1 MKQKYDVFISYS
13 RANLEKVK
21 SIKAEIERSTG
32 VRCWMDLEG
41 IESGVPRFTRSI
53 IEGIKQCQ
61 IFLFMCSAQSQS
73 SEFALRE
80 LNFAD
85 KRCPHIIIVHIDAF
99 QMNEE
104 FEFLYGLTDAIDW
117 NNLPQREK
125 LLRDVKKWIGDYK
138 KDDIVKFEKTDI
150 QEKDLSS
157 NLKIEKN
164 EEKEKH
170 VVRNNIITL
179 KITDEFDIVLKK
191 DYKNDIFIGNIPVK
205 ELLEFVATSDNE
217 NTKNTT
223 YLYLAGSLLSVGSV
237 LALPTVMTAL
247 SYSIIN
253 KSKKKEIEE
262 KAFNA
267 IISEVNNR
275 YNILLEK
282 VTDVMKLIVQRNDLT
297 DYAVYLDLSKVEN
310 SNKPLLDKL
319 LKIKKS

>member
-85 KRCPHIIIVHIDAF
+85 KRCPHIVIVHIDAF

-125 LLRDVKKWIGDYK
+125 LYRDIKKWISGYREDFNEECELEDEREKELADIEFELSTLKSQRISYNKNVLQKEQELKQAQLDLKSCEAKIQKLQTRLDEIRTPRTKGKNGITDIKERSNLKSASNMDIYNNTSTQKKESNYK
-138 KDDIVKFEKTDI
+138 VVLRSVGPNRNQVKKCI
-150 QEKDLSS
+150 QEKTL
-157 NLKIEKN
+157 IN
-164 EEKEKH
+164 EE
-170 VVRNNIITL
+170 RA
-179 KITDEFDIVLKK
+179 DYIVSKTPIDL
-191 DYKNDIFIGNIPVK
+191 IG
-205 ELLEFVATSDNE
+205 
-217 NTKNTT
+217 
-223 YLYLAGSLLSVGSV
+223 
-237 LALPTVMTAL
+237 
-247 SYSIIN
+247 SYSLGEANQI
-253 KSKKKEIEE
+253 KLEL
-262 KAFNA
+262 
-267 IISEVNNR
+267 IS
-275 YNILLEK
+275 LGA
-282 VTDVMKLIVQRNDLT
+282 MA
-297 DYAVYLDLSKVEN
+297 AVREHGT
-310 SNKPLLDKL
+310 
-319 LKIKKS
+319 

>member
-85 KRCPHIIIVHIDAF
+85 KRCPHIVIVHIDAF

-125 LLRDVKKWIGDYK
+125 LYRDIKKWIGDYK
-138 KDDIVKFEKTDI
+138 NEVNV
-150 QEKDLSS
+150 
-157 NLKIEKN
+157 NLDKIGKRKK
-164 EEKEKH
+164 EEKQLCEKCGNPRVDNALYCYSCGH
-170 VVRNNIITL
+170 KFGTTVAF
-179 KITDEFDIVLKK
+179 EHSPKK
-191 DYKNDIFIGNIPVK
+191 WICYTCGKLWADSVTENKTVK
-205 ELLEFVATSDNE
+205 CPYCSSMCIA
-217 NTKNTT
+217 
-223 YLYLAGSLLSVGSV
+223 
-237 LALPTVMTAL
+237 
-247 SYSIIN
+247 
-253 KSKKKEIEE
+253 
-262 KAFNA
+262 
-267 IISEVNNR
+267 EVNSTSVAFEHLPKKWICYTCGKSWADPIADNKTEKCP
-275 YNILLEK
+275 YCGSMNIAE
-282 VTDVMKLIVQRNDLT
+282 V
-297 DYAVYLDLSKVEN
+297 
-310 SNKPLLDKL
+310 NK
-319 LKIKKS
+319 